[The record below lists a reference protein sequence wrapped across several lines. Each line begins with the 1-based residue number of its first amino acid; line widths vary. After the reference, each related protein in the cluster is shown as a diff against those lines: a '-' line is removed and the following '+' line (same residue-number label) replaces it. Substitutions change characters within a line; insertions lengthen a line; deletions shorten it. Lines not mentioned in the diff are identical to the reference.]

1 MYNMVHLTR
10 PEGAVGGHH
19 TAPGDQ
25 LHVEASTFVS
35 DTDWRINLMSM
46 FWWKPEHEKLN
57 THKEFVE
64 FLSWNVKC

>member
-1 MYNMVHLTR
+1 MYVCIRIFIFIKYHTMYNMVHLTR

-46 FWWKPEHEKLN
+46 F
-57 THKEFVE
+57 
-64 FLSWNVKC
+64 